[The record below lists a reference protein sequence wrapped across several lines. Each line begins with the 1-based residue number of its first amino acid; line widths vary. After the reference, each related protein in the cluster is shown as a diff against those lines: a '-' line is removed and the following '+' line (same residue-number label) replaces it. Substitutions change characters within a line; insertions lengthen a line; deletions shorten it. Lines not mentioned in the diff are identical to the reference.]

1 MVPRRPPLRRARPPH
16 PFRADPSHRFALI
29 GIYVEQLTRD
39 RRLDYSSGHHRR
51 VLHLR
56 QYVVFDVDT
65 TQLCTFFVYTSEHQE
80 VKVALDPLVLKDVG
94 APLLVV
100 GDWRVLPGQP
110 SIHRRPGEFVCQCL
124 QTSSHAPC
132 HSCFGGSSGEDHFLV
147 SDFTASHSVPEA
159 AASAAALGPV
169 PDELAESAPSD
180 GVDAH
185 DFPEVSET
193 PEVSGLGSSP
203 GAGASGTSGA
213 SAGSGASD
221 CEAGHAFAS
230 TLALSSSPPCH
241 LSLLFLGPS
250 VDSGGGRPSKRFREL
265 DPLGRPREGS
275 DRAVLCGCPG
285 CSCVELTGVTTGA
298 ALACGMRSPAVLAPV
313 EAVSPWRRRFPPEL
327 PSGRIS
333 PPRVFPVLTRDAL
346 SLPLLIP

>member
-203 GAGASGTSGA
+203 GAGASGSGA

-230 TLALSSSPPCH
+230 TLASFLLFPLSPLSSI
-241 LSLLFLGPS
+241 LRSLRRLWGWPS
-250 VDSGGGRPSKRFREL
+250 
-265 DPLGRPREGS
+265 
-275 DRAVLCGCPG
+275 
-285 CSCVELTGVTTGA
+285 
-298 ALACGMRSPAVLAPV
+298 
-313 EAVSPWRRRFPPEL
+313 
-327 PSGRIS
+327 
-333 PPRVFPVLTRDAL
+333 
-346 SLPLLIP
+346 